1 MALEE
6 GSGTWVCYNRSQSS
20 MLAELAPR
28 EAEVGET
35 LGVYRLDALAG
46 EGGMGRVFR
55 AVHEK
60 LDRTVALKLLRRK
73 YAGRPEAVSRFLE
86 EARAASRIRHPH
98 LVEVTD
104 FVSGESEGDS
114 YYIMEWLEGIDLAA
128 LLQRRGTL
136 PADVVISFGRQL
148 ASVLAALHQT
158 GIVHRDIKPDNVFV
172 IEVDGDYHLKL
183 LDLGVALPT
192 GGETLSAVAGTP
204 AYFSPEAAAGRPV
217 DARADI
223 YSLGVLLYELLTGAP
238 PFLGDTLAEYAMKHM
253 TEKPRPVAEAAHG
266 PVPHLLAQVI
276 ERCLEKDPDRRFQSM
291 AELEDVFDALEKE
304 GPGKPRRKRR
314 RWVAIWVASS
324 LGAAIGIAGLVW
336 LARYSRAPAAHGPDA
351 SPTVVQA
358 APPSA
363 PRPAPSA
370 PALGAE
376 RLPVELSTR
385 PSGAEVMRDGMTLGT
400 TPCRVRLP
408 RGPSMLKFRLPGYRT
423 AERELN
429 PEQQAQLTVSLERMV
444 HHKNTDAS
452 LTDTMDA
459 GRSSGAAPTR

>member
-1 MALEE
+1 
-6 GSGTWVCYNRSQSS
+6 
-20 MLAELAPR
+20 MLAEPAPR

-35 LGVYRLDALAG
+35 LGVYRLEALAG

-60 LDRTVALKLLRRK
+60 LDRTVALKILRRK

-104 FVSGESEGDS
+104 FVSGEPDGDS

-128 LLQRRGTL
+128 LLRRRGTL

-148 ASVLAALHQT
+148 ASVLAALHQA
-158 GIVHRDIKPDNVFV
+158 GIVHRDIKPENIFV
-172 IEVDGDYHLKL
+172 IEVDGDYYLKL

-204 AYFSPEAAAGRPV
+204 AYFSPEAAAGGQV

-223 YSLGVLLYELLTGAP
+223 YSLGVVLYELLTGAP
-238 PFLGDTLAEYAMKHM
+238 PFLGGTLAEYAMKHM

-291 AELEDVFDALEKE
+291 AELADVFDALEQE

-324 LGAAIGIAGLVW
+324 LGVAIGIAGLVW
-336 LARYSRAPAAHGPDA
+336 LARYSRAPTAHAPDA
-351 SPTVVQA
+351 WPAVAQA
-358 APPSA
+358 TPASSAPRAAPAPPS
-363 PRPAPSA
+363 P
-370 PALGAE
+370 GVE

-385 PSGAEVMRDGMTLGT
+385 PPGAEVMREGMTLGT

-429 PEQQAQLTVSLERMV
+429 PEQQAQLTISLERMA

-452 LTDTMDA
+452 LTDTVDA
-459 GRSSGAAPTR
+459 GRSGGTIPPR

>member
-1 MALEE
+1 M
-6 GSGTWVCYNRSQSS
+6 
-20 MLAELAPR
+20 
-28 EAEVGET
+28 GET
-35 LGVYRLDALAG
+35 LGVYHLEALAG

-60 LDRTVALKLLRRK
+60 LGRTVALKVLRRK
-73 YAGRPEAVSRFLE
+73 YASRPEAVSRFLE

-104 FVSGESEGDS
+104 FVSGEPDGDS
-114 YYIMEWLEGIDLAA
+114 YYIMEWLDGIDLAA
-128 LLQRRGTL
+128 LLRRRGTI

-148 ASVLAALHQT
+148 ASVLAALHQA
-158 GIVHRDIKPDNVFV
+158 GIVHRDIKPENIFV
-172 IEVDGDYHLKL
+172 IEVDGDYYLKL

-204 AYFSPEAAAGRPV
+204 AYFSPEAAAGGAV

-223 YSLGVLLYELLTGAP
+223 YSLGVVLYELLTGAP

-253 TEKPRPVAEAAHG
+253 TEKPRPVTEAAHG

-276 ERCLEKDPDRRFQSM
+276 DRCLEKDPDRRFQSM
-291 AELEDVFDALEKE
+291 AELADVFEALEQE

-324 LGAAIGIAGLVW
+324 LAAATGIAGLVW
-336 LARYSRAPAAHGPDA
+336 LARYSRAPAAQPDA
-351 SPTVVQA
+351 LPAVVRTA
-358 APPSA
+358 PASTAPRSAPPA
-363 PRPAPSA
+363 P
-370 PALGAE
+370 GAE
-376 RLPVELSTR
+376 RLPVELATK
-385 PSGAEVMRDGMTLGT
+385 PPGAEVMRDGMTLGT

-423 AERELN
+423 AERELD
-429 PEQQAQLTVSLERMV
+429 PERQPLLTISLERMA

-452 LTDTMDA
+452 LTDTVDA
-459 GRSSGAAPTR
+459 GRSGGGPTP